1 MLKFFDDLGRQ
12 STLLLLRDEG
22 VSEHLAQLYPLLAL
36 LLHRL
41 QDEVFG
47 VVVDI
52 DVFGESDLVRNLNK
66 ATLTILSRSISV

>member
-1 MLKFFDDLGRQ
+1 MLKFFDDLRRQ